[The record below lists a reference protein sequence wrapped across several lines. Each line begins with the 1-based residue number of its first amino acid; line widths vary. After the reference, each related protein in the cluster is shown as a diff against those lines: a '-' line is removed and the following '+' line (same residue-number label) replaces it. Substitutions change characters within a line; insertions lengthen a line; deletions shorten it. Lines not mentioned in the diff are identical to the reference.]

1 MTTAAST
8 AVVYS
13 GPSMIDGQPIIAVV
27 TGLARR
33 TRNAKTGDMAQ
44 LWVLRADMSP
54 LDAIKA
60 GCDSTVCGN
69 CPHRGQATGKRSC
82 YVNVGQAP
90 MAVWRG
96 VQRGTAATMAP
107 VNVSLALQRLNR
119 PIRLGAYGDPA
130 ALPIAV
136 IKQLCAFAPGWT
148 GYTHQWRTCPELA
161 PYVMA
166 SCDTFNDYLLA
177 TSIGWRTF
185 RVLAPGE
192 MADNGEI
199 QCLSDAK
206 GMTCAQCRRCNGLRS
221 HQLHNV
227 FIDVHGSGASNFSAN
242 RSTVVD

>member
-1 MTTAAST
+1 MTTTAST
-8 AVVYS
+8 AIVYS

-136 IKQLCAFAPGWT
+136 IKQLCVFAPGWT

-166 SCDTFNDYLLA
+166 SCDSWMDHLEA
-177 TSIGWRTF
+177 TAKGWRTF
-185 RVLAPGE
+185 RVVAPGDYLDGME
-192 MADNGEI
+192 RE
-199 QCLSDAK
+199 CLSDAK

-221 HQLHNV
+221 HQLKS
-227 FIDVHGSGASNFSAN
+227 IYIKVHGAGASNFSAN
-242 RSTVVD
+242 RSTTVD